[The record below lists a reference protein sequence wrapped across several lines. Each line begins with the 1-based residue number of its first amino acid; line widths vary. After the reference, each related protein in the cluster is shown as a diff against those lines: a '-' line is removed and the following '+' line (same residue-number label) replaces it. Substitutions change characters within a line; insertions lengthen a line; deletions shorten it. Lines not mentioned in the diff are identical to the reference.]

1 MVASHH
7 GEAGGEHSHHASPA
21 VVELRPASPGD
32 VGVVARIWRE
42 GWADAH
48 LGHVPAQLVAART
61 PTSFVDRAHDRVAD
75 TIVATHAGSVAGFV
89 MIDDDQVDQ
98 LYLDRAARGAGLGAA
113 LLGAAE
119 QAVIAAGYRRAWL
132 AVATGN
138 TAARRFYERQ
148 GWIDEG
154 PFVHH
159 APVRDGAVAVDCHRF
174 LSPHRP
180 T

>member
-7 GEAGGEHSHHASPA
+7 REAGGEQSHRAPPP
-21 VVELRPASPGD
+21 VVELRPADPVD
-32 VGVVARIWRE
+32 VGVVARIWQE

-48 LGHVPAQLVAART
+48 LGHVPARLVAART
-61 PTSFVDRAHDRVAD
+61 PTSFVDRAHDRVAN
-75 TIVATHAGSVAGFV
+75 TIVATRAGTVAGFV
-89 MIDDDQVDQ
+89 MIDEDQVDH
-98 LYLDRAARGAGLGAA
+98 LYLDRASRGGGIGAA